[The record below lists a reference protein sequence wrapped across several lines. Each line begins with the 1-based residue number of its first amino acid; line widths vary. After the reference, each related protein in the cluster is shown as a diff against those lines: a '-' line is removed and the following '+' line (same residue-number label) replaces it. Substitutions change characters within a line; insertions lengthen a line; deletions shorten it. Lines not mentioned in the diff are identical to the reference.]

1 MTYTLNQ
8 LLHTSSCLMYVVTL
22 YIAFTLHIP
31 TLNIRFTKFDPG
43 QLKYLTIW
51 DVVSYIFLLLPNLH
65 FLKPFI
71 LLYILKYFITHT
83 TLLFNIIFNKY
94 R

>member
-22 YIAFTLHIP
+22 YKAFTLRIP
-31 TLNIRFTKFDPG
+31 TSYNIRFTKFDPG

-51 DVVSYIFLLLPNLH
+51 DVVSYIFLLTN

-71 LLYILKYFITHT
+71 LNKNKYF
-83 TLLFNIIFNKY
+83 NIHIIS
-94 R
+94 

>member
-8 LLHTSSCLMYVVTL
+8 LLHTSSCLMYVFTL
-22 YIAFTLHIP
+22 YIAFTLRIP
-31 TLNIRFTKFDPG
+31 TLTIRFTKFDPG

-51 DVVSYIFLLLPNLH
+51 DVVSYIFLLLTNLH

-71 LLYILKYFITHT
+71 LL
-83 TLLFNIIFNKY
+83 
-94 R
+94 